1 MPSADNKKLS
11 LDTRPLADNKL
22 YHGFHF
28 NKANSFKIAV
38 ADYGI
43 TEEVYLKDKF

>member
-11 LDTRPLADNKL
+11 LDTRPIADNKL

-28 NKANSFKIAV
+28 NKSNSFKIAV
-38 ADYGI
+38 ADYGLNRRS
-43 TEEVYLKDKF
+43 VFKR